1 MQGTEN
7 TYDLLRKLKSKNSS
21 ETLIVTSIQKMS
33 NINDE
38 EVGQTDLDSIRDK
51 RVVFIVDEAHR
62 STFGKC

>member
-7 TYDLLRKLKSKNSS
+7 TYDLLRKLKSKNSC

-62 STFGKC
+62 STFVKC